1 MVKGM
6 SSGPRQAWFELQL
19 HIRVKNLWAGYLTY
33 LSLRIFIFKVDVKKT
48 QGRFISMYDKIHYKL
63 KKKKKKKNKVDVILL
78 STFSVIGHSTYFY

>member
-33 LSLRIFIFKVDVKKT
+33 LSLRIFIFKVDV
-48 QGRFISMYDKIHYKL
+48 
-63 KKKKKKKNKVDVILL
+63 ILL
-78 STFSVIGHSTYFY
+78 STFRVIGQSIYFY